1 MPFVAFVEEHGADG
15 ALVARVPFFGATARE
30 ADEQAQMYIMGNRCE
45 PELQSAILPG
55 GGLIGDFPSLAA
67 QIPGL
72 ATAGAQIAAQ
82 LHAEGSASGQS
93 ATDIQDRIG
102 TAQNALAQTY
112 SDITSSSSAFQ
123 VPLEGPGGA
132 IDVAQKF
139 VTSAYTVVGA
149 VDAVGGLVSAAA
161 SGDPAAIEQA
171 GSVIVGAVVSLAAA
185 AGAISAGVGAVIV
198 AGAGLLIEGLTSLF
212 SHAPPAATICGT
224 DLSSAPTIVVNCLWS
239 TTATRR
245 APKSINWRPFP
256 QPNVAADAP
265 WFAAPANTG
274 PVGWFTAFSWMGD
287 GWSGGFSHD
296 PDRAIDRAFPDYK
309 TLEQE
314 NGAGGGTGTLPGWKA
329 AFFVAWKANKAFALN
344 GLQPQDDFQVLSYVT
359 RTWNNAHAGP
369 KEGATALLIPGAQKG
384 TGADF
389 ESGLIEQL
397 INLSPGDPNLV
408 GARLQVNMGPI
419 KTPPRVASTAV
430 ASSSTSTA
438 GKVAAV
444 AGVAAVASAGAWLA
458 MGGSPVAA
466 WRAARRLFGL

>member
-1 MPFVAFVEEHGADG
+1 MPFVAFVEEHDAGG
-15 ALVARVPFFGATARE
+15 ALLARVPFFGATAQE
-30 ADEQAQMYIMGNRCE
+30 ADEQAQLYILGNRCE

-55 GGLIGDFPSLAA
+55 GSLGDFPSLSS

-72 ATAGAQIAAQ
+72 AIAGQQIAAQ
-82 LHAEGSASGQS
+82 LHAEGSAQGQS
-93 ATDIQDRIG
+93 AADIQDRIG

-123 VPLEGPGGA
+123 LPIEGPGGA
-132 IDVAQKF
+132 LDVAQKF

-149 VDAVGGLVSAAA
+149 VDAVGGLVAAAA
-161 SGDPAAIEQA
+161 SGNPAAIEEA
-171 GSVIVGAVVSLAAA
+171 GSVIVGSVVALAAA

-224 DLSSAPTIVVNCLWS
+224 DVSAVPTIVVNCLFS

-265 WFAAPANTG
+265 WFGAPANTG
-274 PVGWFTAFSWMGD
+274 PGGWFTAFSWMGD

-309 TLEQE
+309 TLEAE
-314 NGAGGGTGTLPGWKA
+314 NSAKGGTGPFASWKA

-344 GLQPQDDFQVLSYVT
+344 GLSPQDDFQVLSYVT

-369 KEGATALLIPGAQKG
+369 KEGATALMLPGGGSG

-389 ESGLIEQL
+389 ESGLVEQL
-397 INLSPGDPNLV
+397 VNLSPGDPNLV
-408 GARLQVNMGPI
+408 GARLQINLGPI
-419 KTPPRVASTAV
+419 KTPPRVIAPAAA
-430 ASSSTSTA
+430 ASSPASTA

-458 MGGSPVAA
+458 MGGSPAAA
-466 WRAARRLFGL
+466 WRAARRLLGL